1 MNKML
6 IAAGV
11 VAIGAGGYFY
21 VQNQSATSASILE
34 QIPADTAVLAAQMTP
49 IPLEHYLASISELP
63 SQDELMVMIETDP
76 ANITSKEK
84 FFYAFYDAFLKATQ
98 SPEQFKATF
107 GTADMLNNYA
117 YTLGIVPVLKMEV
130 ANPAAFWSTIDQL
143 EADSEFTHIAGNIGK
158 TNYRRYPIVE
168 ENGQTE
174 LEFIIGITDGFAT
187 FTVNI
192 DRLKDANPLEMA
204 LGLKKP
210 AHSVASSNILEQ
222 VQTKYSQ
229 MADQQISYIDHQ
241 QLATGFTTQD
251 GNLIAKQLTKLSA
264 EEPTNPFAEMQ
275 TLECQNDIQSIAANW
290 PRTIAGGSFQ
300 ATGAVTGNVVIES
313 NNNVILSALK
323 SLRGFIPQSQ
333 NVKNSALFVGMG
345 IDINQLTPAVT
356 QILTDLQSVQY
367 QCQPLAEF
375 QQQLTQA
382 NPAMM
387 VGMASGFV
395 NGLKG
400 ISFTLFDYQMAMGDY
415 AEELTQLDAAITVS
429 ADNPSALVQNA
440 AMMMPELASIQLPS
454 DGTPVALPEEFSGM
468 VGEVGTVYAATKG
481 QHLTIYTGEKSGEF
495 SSELM
500 DKPLEKNGI
509 TNILIDYKKLF
520 SPVITMM
527 EQAGEPVPEELEPF
541 INNELRGSL
550 AYDVTDNGITFDVEN
565 IVNQ

>member
-222 VQTKYSQ
+222 IQTKYSQ

>member
-1 MNKML
+1 ML

>member
-1 MNKML
+1 VNKML